1 MALRNLVEANHF
13 MKAKLVCLTAGLLL
27 AAAAP
32 MLAHH
37 AFAAEYDSTKP
48 VKVTGTVSKVE
59 WTNPHIW
66 FYVDVKDD
74 SGKVTTWG
82 FSGGPPGML
91 QRRGIT
97 KNVLKIGD
105 VITVEGFR
113 AKDSSTNGTGGNVTF
128 SDGRKVFAGSAEDT
142 AATGQGKE

>member
-1 MALRNLVEANHF
+1 MRT
-13 MKAKLVCLTAGLLL
+13 KLVCFTAGLLL
-27 AAAAP
+27 AAAMP

-37 AFAAEYDSTKP
+37 AFSAEYDRTKP

-59 WTNPHIW
+59 WLNPHVW

-74 SGKVTTWG
+74 TGKITTWG

-91 QRRGIT
+91 QRSGIT
-97 KNVLKIGD
+97 KEALKVGD

-113 AKDSSTNGTGGNVTF
+113 AKDNSTNGSGGSVTF
-128 SDGRKVFAGSAEDT
+128 ADGRKVFTASAEET
-142 AATGQGKE
+142 AATAKDKQVK